1 MANKPLIASDYPIAE
16 TQPDKVTGNRGKP
29 LSSLTMEAVLSG
41 HVTME
46 DLRITSQA
54 LEQQAEIAT
63 SVGRS
68 ALASNL
74 KRAAE
79 MTRLPQ
85 SEVMEIYELL
95 RPGRAASAE
104 SLIDAAKRVRND
116 YDAQLLGD
124 FLDEAARF
132 HEQRGLFRR
141 RY

>member
-1 MANKPLIASDYPIAE
+1 MADKPLTASDYPIAE
-16 TQPDKVTGNRGKP
+16 TQPDKVTGNRGIP
-29 LSSLTMEAVLSG
+29 LSSLTMDAVLNGDVS
-41 HVTME
+41 ME
-46 DLRITSQA
+46 DLRITSHA
-54 LEQQAEIAT
+54 LERQAEIAS

-85 SEVMEIYELL
+85 NEVMAIYELL

-104 SLIDAAKRVRND
+104 SLLDAAKRVRID

-124 FLDEAARF
+124 FLAEAASLY
-132 HEQRGLFRR
+132 EKRGLFRR